1 MLTTRLTVLGALAA
15 ATLAGCGGPT
25 TRHHPYYAEYGVAWQ
40 QPSGGE
46 AWRTVVPVAPEAPP
60 PLGLGQEDVDAA
72 LATQASRRQAQART
86 CEARLARTQPAALDL
101 SLAAAGVREAW
112 GLAQRERADALVGAH
127 PALLDLGEA
136 QASGALTLACEYV
149 QTGRGGRLQLTLERG
164 TADGAVAVCVP
175 PGTYGAP
182 LSPAALAADLVEVES
197 GAGDWTRPRD
207 ERRYRHWPSPQDL
220 ALLEAQVVVLGEGQ
234 VRTQV
239 TLPVACAS
247 FEKRGPT
254 HGQPYRLERFANGS
268 APDRLLVA
276 LCAGEVEASESE
288 IQLAVWL
295 ARNDVRWEQFLAE
308 GGHYGRLVTF
318 GSAHPVLPEHAV
330 GAARL
335 LLDSGVDPRG
345 CAFFGGQGGALAP
358 EAPAADAGQAGP
370 AADEPAPSEPAP
382 AAPAS
387 PPGDTLEG

>member
-15 ATLAGCGGPT
+15 AALTGCGGPT

-40 QPSGGE
+40 PQSGRE
-46 AWRTVVPVAPEAPP
+46 TWRTVVPVVPEAPP
-60 PLGLGQEDVDAA
+60 ALGLGQDEVDAA
-72 LATQASRRQAQART
+72 LAAQASRRQAQART
-86 CEARLARTQPAALDL
+86 CQARLERADAAQDL
-101 SLAAAGVREAW
+101 GLAAAGVREAW
-112 GLAQRERADALVGAH
+112 GLAQRERAEVLVGAH
-127 PALLDLGEA
+127 PALLDLQEA
-136 QASGALTLACEYV
+136 QASGAVTLACEYV

-164 TADGAVAVCVP
+164 MADGAVAVCVP

-197 GAGDWTRPRD
+197 GSGDWTRPRD

-220 ALLEAQVVVLGEGQ
+220 ALLEAQVVVLDEGQ

-254 HGQPYRLERFANGS
+254 HGQPYQLARFAPGS

-276 LCAGEVEASESE
+276 LCAGEGEAGESE

-318 GSAHPVLPEHAV
+318 GHAHPVLPEHAV

-345 CAFFGGQGGALAP
+345 CAFFGGQGGAV
-358 EAPAADAGQAGP
+358 APATSEPAGEP
-370 AADEPAPSEPAP
+370 SSDEPEPASGEPAP
-382 AAPAS
+382 APAPA
-387 PPGDTLEG
+387 PGDGLEG